1 MMKSKTAQIVFHIV
15 GCLLFLTLPIIFMP
29 GPNDLDDFFRDSRP
43 LRESMHNILILIFF
57 YLNFYLFIPK
67 LYFKKKYLYFG
78 LAVVVC
84 FLIVAFL
91 PGQLLPF
98 EEMRP
103 DRHGPGPDPR
113 GSRFMFTLGHN
124 VFFFLAVMFFS
135 LMLKINLRLKQSE
148 KEKMRAELSYLKA
161 QINPHFLFNSL
172 NTIYSLAIQK
182 ADNTAEAIVKL
193 SGMMRFV
200 ITDASHDHV
209 SIEKE
214 ISYITDYIEFQKIRH
229 GETVKV
235 DYQTQNIFP
244 GERIAPLLLM
254 PFIENAFKFGI
265 NPEEDSIIR
274 ISIIISGTE
283 LHLHVYNL
291 KVGKTLDPGHAG
303 GIGISNARHRL
314 ELLYPDK
321 HQLLINDGELD
332 YTVDLYI
339 NLK

>member
-1 MMKSKTAQIVFHIV
+1 MMKSKTAQIAFHVI
-15 GCLLFLTLPIIFMP
+15 GCLLFLTLPILFMP

-67 LYFKKKYLYFG
+67 LYFKRKYFYFG
-78 LAVVVC
+78 LTVVVC
-84 FLIVAFL
+84 FLVIAFL
-91 PGQLLPF
+91 PGWILPF
-98 EEMRP
+98 DEIMRE
-103 DRHGPGPDPR
+103 RHGPGPRD
-113 GSRFMFTLGHN
+113 GSRLMFALGHN
-124 VFFFLAVMFFS
+124 IFFFLAVMFFS

-148 KEKMRAELSYLKA
+148 KEKLRAELSYFKA

-209 SIEKE
+209 SLEKE

-229 GETVKV
+229 GDTVKV
-235 DYQTQNIFP
+235 DYQTQNIMP

-265 NPEEDSIIR
+265 NPEEESIIR
-274 ISIIISGTE
+274 INIGISGTE
-283 LHLHVYNL
+283 LHMLVYNR
-291 KVGKTLDPGHAG
+291 KVGKTLDPENPG

-314 ELLYPDK
+314 ELLYPNT
-321 HQLLINDGELD
+321 HQLFINDGELD